1 MGLLQQ
7 RVRADLGEELE
18 RIVYPVGSW
27 VFFEVLRVLICQY
40 AKQNVN
46 SEAEADLIESTDR
59 CDEDDR
65 IGSVKVR
72 LRIRK

>member
-27 VFFEVLRVLICQY
+27 VFFEVLRFNLSICE
-40 AKQNVN
+40 AKYKQ
-46 SEAEADLIESTDR
+46 
-59 CDEDDR
+59 
-65 IGSVKVR
+65 
-72 LRIRK
+72 